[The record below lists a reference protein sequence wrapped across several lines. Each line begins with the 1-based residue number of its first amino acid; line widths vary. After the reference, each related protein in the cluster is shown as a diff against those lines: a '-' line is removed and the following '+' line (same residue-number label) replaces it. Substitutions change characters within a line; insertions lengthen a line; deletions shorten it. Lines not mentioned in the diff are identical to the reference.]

1 MFIKSVITGGVREK
15 IKFFQSF
22 LPHIM
27 KSRAEEF
34 FAGAFS
40 AAGGAD
46 GKERQFGG
54 IGFSAAGEQFFVD
67 TIDISEDL
75 HGSSSIFGE
84 IEGEE
89 STDLPRPGRKGTA
102 VCGIVSGKDDSLNF
116 SVYDGDTGKS
126 IVRQTAAEKY
136 AGQTGG
142 GLRAAEL
149 VVMPGFPDDFFQRLE
164 VLIVIRS

>member
-1 MFIKSVITGGVREK
+1 MLDVMK
-15 IKFFQSF
+15 IVAGLGSLDEYIRFCD
-22 LPHIM
+22 
-27 KSRAEEF
+27 AGADEF

-89 STDLPRPGRKGTA
+89 STDLPQPSRKGTA

-126 IVRQTAAEKY
+126 IVSQTAAEKY

-149 VVMPGFPDDFFQRLE
+149 VVLPGFPDDFFQRLE